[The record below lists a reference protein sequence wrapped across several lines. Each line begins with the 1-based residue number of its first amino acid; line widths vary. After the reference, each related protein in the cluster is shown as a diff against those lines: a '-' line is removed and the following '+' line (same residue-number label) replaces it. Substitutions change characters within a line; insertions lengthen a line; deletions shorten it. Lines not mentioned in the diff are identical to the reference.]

1 MRGNAFYGA
10 FSVLLLPRLLLN
22 VLSNS
27 TPPLVHFLSALPPT
41 PGTKSGRLW
50 QVLNYCL
57 QEEGDGRCNASRLS
71 ECLVGVLDSSSR
83 KINKAMVVYRKCSI
97 SEAASCYDKSPEKL
111 GPMQAL
117 PEVPSSFSMIPVVM
131 EAETVGKLEK
141 MKETTLIFSFTL
153 YNDGVL
159 PYICHTCG
167 GLQKNMVELSILV
180 FPPLTLLN
188 AAC

>member
-1 MRGNAFYGA
+1 MFGCWARTN
-10 FSVLLLPRLLLN
+10 
-22 VLSNS
+22 
-27 TPPLVHFLSALPPT
+27 
-41 PGTKSGRLW
+41 
-50 QVLNYCL
+50 
-57 QEEGDGRCNASRLS
+57 
-71 ECLVGVLDSSSR
+71 VGVLGSSSR
-83 KINKAMVVYRKCSI
+83 KINKAMVVCRKCSI

-141 MKETTLIFSFTL
+141 MRETTLIFSFTL

-167 GLQKNMVELSILV
+167 GLPKNMVELSILA
-180 FPPLTLLN
+180 PECSLLN
-188 AAC
+188 AVRDSCSHSILC